1 MEAVQHLWIDQEE
14 NGVTL
19 ESIPK
24 TMQEKKT
31 LASCSFY
38 STERGCNKDI
48 KPKSLRCFQSNSIA
62 CRKKSTN
69 ELYVSQLV
77 NIIHLLAR

>member
-1 MEAVQHLWIDQEE
+1 MKKRMTGFARVYLNQDICEESERFTMEAAQHLWVDQEE

-31 LASCSFY
+31 LAPCSFY
-38 STERGCNKDI
+38 STERGCNKDDR
-48 KPKSLRCFQSNSIA
+48 PKSLRCFQ
-62 CRKKSTN
+62 
-69 ELYVSQLV
+69 
-77 NIIHLLAR
+77 

>member
-48 KPKSLRCFQSNSIA
+48 KPKSLRCFQ
-62 CRKKSTN
+62 
-69 ELYVSQLV
+69 
-77 NIIHLLAR
+77 